1 MEIEVRIDNE
11 VVFSGLAED
20 FLYAHDDIELEYTLD
35 ALETKPIGA
44 IIEYDGMEIE
54 KLESLIWDQS
64 FLKIKEEYQMSMHSR
79 ISKLDSK
86 IKNKIITLLY
96 ANGCGKDDV
105 TMLLNV
111 GTLADIDGIIDLCEV
126 FE

>member
-1 MEIEVRIDNE
+1 
-11 VVFSGLAED
+11 
-20 FLYAHDDIELEYTLD
+20 
-35 ALETKPIGA
+35 
-44 IIEYDGMEIE
+44 
-54 KLESLIWDQS
+54 
-64 FLKIKEEYQMSMHSR
+64 MSMHSR

>member
-1 MEIEVRIDNE
+1 MTAWRLKSWKHCYGIK
-11 VVFSGLAED
+11 ED
-20 FLYAHDDIELEYTLD
+20 F
-35 ALETKPIGA
+35 K
-44 IIEYDGMEIE
+44 
-54 KLESLIWDQS
+54 
-64 FLKIKEEYQMSMHSR
+64 MSMHSR

-86 IKNKIITLLY
+86 IKNKIVALLY

-105 TMLLNV
+105 SMLLSS

>member
-1 MEIEVRIDNE
+1 MSTDLNQCISRFHSMKMEYPT
-11 VVFSGLAED
+11 SGNVQD
-20 FLYAHDDIELEYTLD
+20 
-35 ALETKPIGA
+35 
-44 IIEYDGMEIE
+44 
-54 KLESLIWDQS
+54 
-64 FLKIKEEYQMSMHSR
+64 LKKFEIKEEYQMSMHSR

-86 IKNKIITLLY
+86 IKNKIVALLY

-105 TMLLNV
+105 SMLLSS

>member
-1 MEIEVRIDNE
+1 
-11 VVFSGLAED
+11 
-20 FLYAHDDIELEYTLD
+20 
-35 ALETKPIGA
+35 
-44 IIEYDGMEIE
+44 
-54 KLESLIWDQS
+54 
-64 FLKIKEEYQMSMHSR
+64 MSMHSR

-96 ANGCGKDDV
+96 ANGCGNDDV

-126 FE
+126 FEWTLTFYVVLGTMY

>member
-11 VVFSGLAED
+11 VIFSGLAED

-86 IKNKIITLLY
+86 IKNKIIALLY